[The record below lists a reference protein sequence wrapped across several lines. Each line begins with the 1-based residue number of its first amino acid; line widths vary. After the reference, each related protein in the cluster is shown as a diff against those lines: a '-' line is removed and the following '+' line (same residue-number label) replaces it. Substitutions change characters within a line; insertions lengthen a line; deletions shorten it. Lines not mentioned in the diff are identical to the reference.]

1 MEIKAKQIIVDRSTS
16 YKYYKPKFC
25 CKALEENPR
34 IVISNEYPDNYLCR
48 TCETIECHGC
58 DYKTDETFGIFFYIS
73 EEVQDWEDTW
83 PEDYYYPLKFCPFC
97 GEPIEVDVIETI
109 DKTEEAEKVSEVAT
123 KLRKQL
129 WACDSKKKCA
139 ELEKETRNLDDIVN
153 YYYSTGEIDENR
165 ENQKIVEK

>member
-1 MEIKAKQIIVDRSTS
+1 MPTYVELWFIILIRCVAI
-16 YKYYKPKFC
+16 Y
-25 CKALEENPR
+25 
-34 IVISNEYPDNYLCR
+34 NYFL
-48 TCETIECHGC
+48 
-58 DYKTDETFGIFFYIS
+58 
-73 EEVQDWEDTW
+73 
-83 PEDYYYPLKFCPFC
+83 C

-139 ELEKETRNLDDIVN
+139 ELEKEIRNLDDIVN